1 MAYDKYVANGNHLI
15 VHKFGGTSVGD
26 AQRIS
31 NVANI
36 ILSQHE
42 KTKAIQSAPQRGQ
55 PPLQGSAVVVSAMTG
70 VTDQL
75 ITGGRAAAEGKDS
88 VYREIKSRLLQ
99 RHLEVV
105 ETLLSHS
112 PERLEVGGLIE
123 DRLHDL
129 ERLYR
134 SIAVLGEF
142 TVRGCDAVSSLGEQ
156 LSANILAA
164 VLRERG
170 ERAQAVPATELIV
183 TDESFG
189 AAQPLKEPTD
199 QRINQRLRPLIER
212 GVIPVVTGYIAATEQ
227 GVTTTLG
234 RGGSD
239 YTAAI
244 LGAGLGAEEVWIWS
258 DVDGILTA
266 DPNLVPEARTLR
278 ELSYTEAAS
287 LAYYGADVL
296 HPKTIRPVIEAEIP
310 LRILNSF
317 NPTHPGTLIVK
328 TPDPKR
334 DLWPAII
341 STTGLSLIAVG
352 TRDDHWTQLE
362 AARALQLLS
371 EAGVEVPLFS
381 QSFSEHSL
389 NLVVREQNHAHCLN
403 VLRRE
408 FGGEHTWAKP
418 DATETTLPERPHTN
432 GTYNLGVKEKVATV
446 SVVGFPGWHS
456 SGIVSLAFTA
466 LGKCGTRVIA
476 VAQAGTE
483 YSVSFCIPEDQVE
496 STVRIL
502 HGELGPEETHV

>member
-1 MAYDKYVANGNHLI
+1 MI
-15 VHKFGGTSVGD
+15 VHKFGGTSLGD
-26 AQRIS
+26 AQRIA
-31 NVANI
+31 NVAEI
-36 ILSQHE
+36 IIQQHSRA
-42 KTKAIQSAPQRGQ
+42 KDTQSRGVEARTS
-55 PPLQGSAVVVSAMTG
+55 PHGTVVVVSAMTG

-75 ITGGRAAAEGKDS
+75 ITGGRAAAQGNDS

-105 ETLLSHS
+105 ETLLNRS

-170 ERAQAVPATELIV
+170 ERAQAVSATELIV

-189 AAQPLKEPTD
+189 TAQPLKEPTG
-199 QRINQRLRPLIER
+199 QRLAQRLLPLVER
-212 GVIPVVTGYIAATEQ
+212 GVIPVITGYVAATER

-239 YTAAI
+239 YTAA
-244 LGAGLGAEEVWIWS
+244 LVGAGLAAEEVWIWS

-266 DPNLVPEARTLR
+266 DPNLVPEARTLA
-278 ELSYTEAAS
+278 ELSYAEAAS

-296 HPKTIRPVIEAEIP
+296 HPKTIRPVIEADIP

-317 NPTHPGTLIVK
+317 NPSHPGTMIVK
-328 TPDPKR
+328 SPDKNR
-334 DLWPAII
+334 QIWPAII

-352 TRDDHWTQLE
+352 TRDDHWNQRL

-389 NLVVREQNHAHCLN
+389 NLVVREQNHTHCLN
-403 VLRRE
+403 ALRRE
-408 FGGEHTWAKP
+408 FGGDHSWAKAAP
-418 DATETTLPERPHTN
+418 AANLEDESPHTN
-432 GTYNLGVKEKVATV
+432 GVYNLGVKEKVATV
-446 SVVGFPGWHS
+446 SVVGFPGWS
-456 SGIVSLAFTA
+456 DRGIVSRAFTA
-466 LGKCGTRVIA
+466 LGRCGTRVIA

-483 YSVSFCIPEDQVE
+483 YSVSFCIPEEQVE
-496 STVRIL
+496 NTVRFL
-502 HGELGPEETHV
+502 HRELGPEEDHG